1 VGQGPTMKF
10 DYYPETDSSYLQLVD
25 EVAAETH
32 QIFDG
37 VNADVALIG
46 IEIERVTPP
55 HIQTDAARQVRIVA
69 TAATAVSASI
79 DDAQAAG

>member
-25 EVAAETH
+25 EVAIETQ

-37 VNADVALIG
+37 VNADFN
-46 IEIERVTPP
+46 
-55 HIQTDAARQVRIVA
+55 A
-69 TAATAVSASI
+69 TSL
-79 DDAQAAG
+79 